1 MQIKIFINEILWKT
15 VTVEGTKYQPN
26 QFNAQIQAEKDAGLL
41 SSYNVQE
48 KMAIRYEVFYVNISP
63 ILHHRFNSHVVLFFC
78 ILITL

>member
-1 MQIKIFINEILWKT
+1 MINSVMQIKIFINEKLWKT

-48 KMAIRYEVFYVNISP
+48 KMAIRYEVF
-63 ILHHRFNSHVVLFFC
+63 
-78 ILITL
+78 

>member
-1 MQIKIFINEILWKT
+1 MQIKIFINEKLWKT

-48 KMAIRYEVFYVNISP
+48 KMAIRYEVF
-63 ILHHRFNSHVVLFFC
+63 
-78 ILITL
+78 

>member
-1 MQIKIFINEILWKT
+1 MINSVMQIKIFINEILWKT

-48 KMAIRYEVFYVNISP
+48 KMAIRYEVF
-63 ILHHRFNSHVVLFFC
+63 
-78 ILITL
+78 